1 MKIQSVILTAGLAL
15 ASSQAVFA
23 KSSTP
28 ADGSYA
34 IDTSHTSVTF
44 SVDHMGYSKV
54 MGRFNELEG
63 SLNVADKKS
72 SSLDVVIKSAS
83 VDTNHDKRDDHL
95 RSPDFFNVKQ
105 FPTITFSSP
114 VTLKGSEKTAKLK
127 GELELLGVKKPVEL
141 TLTKGNE
148 GKDPWGLY
156 RIGYVATTTIKRSE
170 FGMNFMQGGIGD
182 EIDIT
187 INFEAVKQ

>member
-1 MKIQSVILTAGLAL
+1 MKMPSLIFTAAVAL
-15 ASSQAVFA
+15 ATSNIALA
-23 KSSTP
+23 KSSAP
-28 ADGSYA
+28 ADGEYA

-44 SVDHMGYSKV
+44 RVDHMGYSKV

-72 SSLDVVIKSAS
+72 SNLDVVIKSAS
-83 VDTNHDKRDDHL
+83 IDTNHGKRDDHL

-114 VTLKGSEKTAKLK
+114 LTLKGSEKSAKLQ

-156 RIGYVATTTIKRSE
+156 RIGYVATTTIKRSD
-170 FGMNFMQGGIGD
+170 FGMDFMQGGIGD

-187 INFEAVKQ
+187 INFEAIKQ

>member
-1 MKIQSVILTAGLAL
+1 MLIKKIVLVASLGIATSQLAL
-15 ASSQAVFA
+15 ATTI
-23 KSSTP
+23 TP
-28 ADGSYA
+28 NVGSYA

-54 MGRFNELEG
+54 VGRFNELEG
-63 SLNVADKKS
+63 SLNIDEKKS
-72 SSLDVVIKSAS
+72 SNLDVTIKAAS
-83 VDTNHDKRDDHL
+83 IDTNHDKRDDHL
-95 RSPDFFNVKQ
+95 RSPDFFNAKQ
-105 FPTITFSSP
+105 FPTITFKSP
-114 VTLKGSEKTAKLK
+114 VALKDGKKTGELQ
-127 GELELLGVKKPVEL
+127 GELELLGVTKPVKL

-156 RIGYVATTTIKRSE
+156 RIGYIATTTVKRSD

-182 EIDIT
+182 DIEIT

>member
-1 MKIQSVILTAGLAL
+1 MKMQSLILTAGLAL
-15 ASSQAVFA
+15 ASSHVVFA

-28 ADGSYA
+28 AEGNYS

-72 SSLDVVIKSAS
+72 SNLDVIIKSAS
-83 VDTNHDKRDDHL
+83 VDTNHGKRDDHL

-114 VTLKGSEKTAKLK
+114 LSLKGDEKTAKLK

-141 TLTKGNE
+141 VLTKGNE

-156 RIGYVATTTIKRSE
+156 RIGYEATTTIKRSD

-187 INFEAVKQ
+187 INFEAIKQ

>member
-1 MKIQSVILTAGLAL
+1 MKMPSLIFTAAVALTTSNIAL
-15 ASSQAVFA
+15 A
-23 KSSTP
+23 KSSAP
-28 ADGSYA
+28 ADGEYA

-72 SSLDVVIKSAS
+72 SNLDVVIKSAS
-83 VDTNHDKRDDHL
+83 IDTNHGKRDDHL

-114 VTLKGSEKTAKLK
+114 LTLKGSEKSAKLQGK
-127 GELELLGVKKPVEL
+127 LELLGVKKPVEL

-156 RIGYVATTTIKRSE
+156 RIGYVATTIIKRSD
-170 FGMNFMQGGIGD
+170 FGMDFMQGGIGD

-187 INFEAVKQ
+187 INFEAIKQ